1 MITGIKQKAIVG
13 HNGKIEIPTSELP
26 EGAIVEILIFMDS
39 PIAQVQLLEAI
50 DRIETRQDL
59 VTFTPEEW
67 NSPYST
73 ANDTRSPPNRC
84 NALNNVTTPS

>member
-13 HNGKIEIPTSELP
+13 HNGKIEIATSELP

-39 PIAQVQLLEAI
+39 PDDAPIAHPKLLEAI
-50 DRIETRQDL
+50 DRIEARQDL

-67 NSPYST
+67 NAQYH
-73 ANDTRSPPNRC
+73 
-84 NALNNVTTPS
+84 V

>member
-1 MITGIKQKAIVG
+1 MITGIKQTAIVG

-39 PIAQVQLLEAI
+39 PDDSPAQAQLLEAI
-50 DRIETRQDL
+50 NRIESRQDL

-67 NSPYST
+67 NAQYH
-73 ANDTRSPPNRC
+73 
-84 NALNNVTTPS
+84 V

>member
-13 HNGKIEIPTSELP
+13 HNGKIEIATSELP

-39 PIAQVQLLEAI
+39 PNDEPIATPALLEAI
-50 DRIETRQDL
+50 DRIEARQDL

-67 NSPYST
+67 NAQYH
-73 ANDTRSPPNRC
+73 
-84 NALNNVTTPS
+84 V

>member
-39 PIAQVQLLEAI
+39 PDDSPIVQAQLLEAI
-50 DRIETRQDL
+50 DRVEARQDL

-67 NSPYST
+67 NAKYH
-73 ANDTRSPPNRC
+73 
-84 NALNNVTTPS
+84 V

>member
-13 HNGKIEIPTSELP
+13 HNGKIEIETSELP

-39 PIAQVQLLEAI
+39 PDESSIVKAQLLESI
-50 DRIETRQDL
+50 DRIEARQDL

-67 NSPYST
+67 NAEYH
-73 ANDTRSPPNRC
+73 
-84 NALNNVTTPS
+84 V

>member
-1 MITGIKQKAIVG
+1 MITGIKQTAIVG

-39 PIAQVQLLEAI
+39 PDDSPAQAQLLEAI
-50 DRIETRQDL
+50 VGEASPAANRIESRQDL

-67 NSPYST
+67 NAQYH
-73 ANDTRSPPNRC
+73 
-84 NALNNVTTPS
+84 V

>member
-13 HNGKIEIPTSELP
+13 HNGKIKIATSELP

-39 PIAQVQLLEAI
+39 PDEHPVAQAYLLEAI
-50 DRIETRQDL
+50 DRIEARQDL

-67 NSPYST
+67 NAQYH
-73 ANDTRSPPNRC
+73 
-84 NALNNVTTPS
+84 V

>member
-13 HNGKIEIPTSELP
+13 QNGKIEIETSELP

-39 PIAQVQLLEAI
+39 PDESSIVQAQLLESI
-50 DRIETRQDL
+50 DRIEARQDL

-67 NSPYST
+67 NAEYH
-73 ANDTRSPPNRC
+73 
-84 NALNNVTTPS
+84 V

>member
-13 HNGKIEIPTSELP
+13 QNGKIEIETSELP

-39 PIAQVQLLEAI
+39 PDESSIVKAQLLESI
-50 DRIETRQDL
+50 DRIEARQDL

-67 NSPYST
+67 NAEYH
-73 ANDTRSPPNRC
+73 
-84 NALNNVTTPS
+84 V

>member
-39 PIAQVQLLEAI
+39 PDESPVVQPQLLAAI
-50 DRIETRQDL
+50 DRIEARQDL

-67 NSPYST
+67 NAQYH
-73 ANDTRSPPNRC
+73 
-84 NALNNVTTPS
+84 V

>member
-13 HNGKIEIPTSELP
+13 HNGKIEIATSELP

-39 PIAQVQLLEAI
+39 PNDEPIATPALLEAI
-50 DRIETRQDL
+50 ARIEARQDL

-67 NSPYST
+67 NAQYH
-73 ANDTRSPPNRC
+73 
-84 NALNNVTTPS
+84 V

>member
-13 HNGKIEIPTSELP
+13 HNGKIEIATSELP

-39 PIAQVQLLEAI
+39 PNDEPLVTPALLEAI
-50 DRIETRQDL
+50 DRIEARRDL

-67 NSPYST
+67 NAQYH
-73 ANDTRSPPNRC
+73 
-84 NALNNVTTPS
+84 V

>member
-39 PIAQVQLLEAI
+39 PDDSTAIHPKLLEAI
-50 DRIETRQDL
+50 DRVEARQDL

-67 NSPYST
+67 NAQYH
-73 ANDTRSPPNRC
+73 
-84 NALNNVTTPS
+84 V